1 MSIKDR
7 GCTGN
12 SFHLDF
18 AYDKDKKR
26 FDEVVEQHGVKV
38 VVDSGALMRILVSQ
52 HCVGVDVFGCG
63 WVWMRGC
70 VNSPNIAAVL
80 VFSLSLSALLCCEQH
95 STMDFS
101 ETDEAEGFVFENP
114 QAKGT
119 CGCGESFFM

>member
-63 WVWMRGC
+63 WVC
-70 VNSPNIAAVL
+70 VGV
-80 VFSLSLSALLCCEQH
+80 
-95 STMDFS
+95 
-101 ETDEAEGFVFENP
+101 
-114 QAKGT
+114 
-119 CGCGESFFM
+119 CGCGCICVCFFVQVAALLWCVFGIVLKERSEL

>member
-80 VFSLSLSALLCCEQH
+80 VFSLSLCFAVL
-95 STMDFS
+95 
-101 ETDEAEGFVFENP
+101 
-114 QAKGT
+114 
-119 CGCGESFFM
+119 